1 VEAAAAEEQPA
12 VRDLP
17 RDREPEPVGRVKRV
31 AMAAGASTPVT
42 GRVTMVQ
49 APATEMAISPIP
61 ETVVETSTA
70 ERDQV
75 PATAERITAMVV
87 RRTGTATSNKRAAA
101 HSSEL
106 EGVAVVASP
115 LPSPSLDER

>member
-1 VEAAAAEEQPA
+1 MEAARGGTTGGTGPA
-12 VRDLP
+12 TGPGTGTGGTGETGGNGGGSVD
-17 RDREPEPVGRVKRV
+17 
-31 AMAAGASTPVT
+31 AGHGP
-42 GRVTMVQ
+42 VTMVQ

-101 HSSEL
+101 HLKLSS

>member
-17 RDREPEPVGRVKRV
+17 RDREPEPVGQVKRV
-31 AMAAGASTPVT
+31 AMAAGATPVT